1 MLDNLRADLR
11 LARQMNAGPGWF
23 NQHVRLWVQPGTIAV
38 LNHRLSHWL
47 LCRCPLLLRCLLL
60 PLYVAINCVAH
71 LITGVHIDSDAEIGP
86 GLVVHTTHAIFV
98 GAKKIGCNCV
108 LQTGVLIASGVPS
121 IGDNVFFGA
130 GAKVVERARIG
141 NNVVVGPNSLVV
153 TDVPDNTTVL
163 GVPARIRLPR
173 LTSTWYVLGHPDRQ
187 CPPEVQD
194 HPEAVLSE
202 RI

>member
-1 MLDNLRADLR
+1 MLDNVRADLQ

-23 NQHVRLWVQPGTIAV
+23 NQHVRMWFQPGTIAV
-38 LNHRLSHWL
+38 LNHRCSHWL
-47 LCRCPLLLRCLLL
+47 LHRCPLVLRCLLL
-60 PLYVAINCVAH
+60 PLYVPFSCVAH
-71 LITGVHIDSDAEIGP
+71 LITGVHIASDCEIGP
-86 GLVVHTTHAIFV
+86 GLVIHTTQAVFV
-98 GAKKIGCNCV
+98 GAKKIGCHCV
-108 LQTGVLIASGVPS
+108 LQTGVLIASGVQS

-141 NNVVVGPNSLVV
+141 NNVVVAPNSLVV

-173 LTSTWYVLGHPDRQ
+173 LTSTWYVLGHPDRDNNAQ
-187 CPPEVQD
+187 VED
-194 HPEAVLSE
+194 GEAALSE